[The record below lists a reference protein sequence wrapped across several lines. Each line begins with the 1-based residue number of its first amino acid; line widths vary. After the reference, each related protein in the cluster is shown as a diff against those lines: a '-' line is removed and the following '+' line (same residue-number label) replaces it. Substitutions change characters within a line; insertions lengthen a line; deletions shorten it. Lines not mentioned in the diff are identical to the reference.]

1 MNVDIEIYVME
12 GTEIAGC
19 ERLTSIQRKEKYEGS
34 YLILL
39 LVMQVNKLTF
49 FKHSLLNI
57 MD

>member
-12 GTEIAGC
+12 GTKIAGC
-19 ERLTSIQRKEKYEGS
+19 ERSIQRKEKYEGS

-49 FKHSLLNI
+49 LSTLS
-57 MD
+57 